1 CLPPDGAAMVQIWC
15 APDLPA
21 VWADHDRL
29 EQVFVNLLGNSV
41 AHNPP
46 GTPVQVRARP
56 ASQTSVAI
64 AVTDEGIGLPA
75 DVAAAPFEPR
85 RSRARTAGA
94 GLGLSIAR
102 GIVAA
107 HGGHLRVVPTQAGA
121 SIEVRLPVEDTSV
134 LPSASAQ
141 GVGRPGAAPPAA
153 ELGGGG
159 LAGQNGIESLSQRSR
174 RRGAG
179 RS

>member
-1 CLPPDGAAMVQIWC
+1 MVEISC

-21 VWADHDRL
+21 IWADHDRL
-29 EQVFVNLLGNSV
+29 EQVFVNLLGNAV
-41 AHNPP
+41 GHNPP
-46 GTPVQVRARP
+46 GTPVMVGARP
-56 ASQTSVAI
+56 AGQMSVAI

-75 DVAAAPFEPR
+75 EVAAAPFEPR

-107 HGGHLRVVPTQAGA
+107 HGGMLRVVPSQAGA
-121 SIEVRLPVEDTSV
+121 SFEVRLPVEDNSV
-134 LPSASAQ
+134 LPSSVTHGAGPQ
-141 GVGRPGAAPPAA
+141 GHAPPVAGPPGGRPG
-153 ELGGGG
+153 
-159 LAGQNGIESLSQRSR
+159 GQNGISSLSQPTRPDAAGPR
-174 RRGAG
+174 KEAG